1 MNTTPRKYYEAAL
14 DMPAGGGATPSGKK
28 LTPMATLIVQLKKLS
43 PESELDNNV
52 SKGFHEGIQWAILKA
67 TLLRPEERDMVEKAY
82 DAGSPYST
90 NDGSDYFTN
99 NYQQ

>member
-28 LTPMATLIVQLKKLS
+28 LTPMAK
-43 PESELDNNV
+43 
-52 SKGFHEGIQWAILKA
+52 ILKWVDEKYPNFNKA
-67 TLLRPEERDMVEKAY
+67 DIEEYITSLLPEEREMAVNSRQDGIDGMMNGY
-82 DAGSPYST
+82 TIS
-90 NDGSDYFTN
+90 NDEYFTN